1 MEAPLEIRYAGVVIG
16 RAQEVRSAEGD
27 DPSFFIP
34 VRDPMPVGT
43 VLRMRSGDHE
53 TPVRVVR
60 AVETTDAT
68 ACGMRVRTIGEAE
81 EVAPEFI
88 PPPAVVAE
96 KIKPETPTPVV
107 EVDLAS
113 MAEATAPEVA
123 VPADT
128 SASATIPAVDP
139 VATPA
144 IEIVEATPAAENT
157 TPAVKAAVTTPAV
170 EAAVTTPAVETA
182 GATPA
187 VEAAVT
193 TPAVET
199 AGAAPAETV
208 SGSSG
213 AAVPEAVPAA
223 IGSSMTGA
231 LQSATESAAVGEP
244 APVASARPSAK
255 ATSPSPDLVEIS
267 QPENGA
273 VADAAPEAGRLTAE
287 YGGQATELP
296 PARPIAGPSG
306 RRKTKRRR

>member
-27 DPSFFIP
+27 VPSFFIP

-53 TPVRVVR
+53 TPVRVIR

-123 VPADT
+123 VPANT
-128 SASATIPAVDP
+128 SASATIPAMDP

-157 TPAVKAAVTTPAV
+157 TPAVEAPAIG
-170 EAAVTTPAVETA
+170 PAVETA
-182 GATPA
+182 
-187 VEAAVT
+187 V
-193 TPAVET
+193 
-199 AGAAPAETV
+199 AAPAETV

-231 LQSATESAAVGEP
+231 LQSATESVAVGEP
-244 APVASARPSAK
+244 APVASAKPSAK

>member
-27 DPSFFIP
+27 VPSFFIP

-128 SASATIPAVDP
+128 PASATIPAVDP

-157 TPAVKAAVTTPAV
+157 TPAVEAPAIGPAV

-182 GATPA
+182 
-187 VEAAVT
+187 V
-193 TPAVET
+193 
-199 AGAAPAETV
+199 AAPAETV

-244 APVASARPSAK
+244 APVASAEPSAK

-267 QPENGA
+267 RPENGA

-306 RRKTKRRR
+306 RRKTKRRK

>member
-27 DPSFFIP
+27 VPSFFIP

-128 SASATIPAVDP
+128 PASATIPAVDP

-157 TPAVKAAVTTPAV
+157 TPAVEAPAIGPAV

-182 GATPA
+182 
-187 VEAAVT
+187 V
-193 TPAVET
+193 
-199 AGAAPAETV
+199 AAPAETV

-213 AAVPEAVPAA
+213 AAVPEAVPSA

-231 LQSATESAAVGEP
+231 LQSATESVAVGEP
-244 APVASARPSAK
+244 APVASAKPSAK

-273 VADAAPEAGRLTAE
+273 VAGAAPEAGRLTAE

-306 RRKTKRRR
+306 RRKTKRRK

>member
-187 VEAAVT
+187 
-193 TPAVET
+193 
-199 AGAAPAETV
+199 ETV

-244 APVASARPSAK
+244 APVASAKPSAK